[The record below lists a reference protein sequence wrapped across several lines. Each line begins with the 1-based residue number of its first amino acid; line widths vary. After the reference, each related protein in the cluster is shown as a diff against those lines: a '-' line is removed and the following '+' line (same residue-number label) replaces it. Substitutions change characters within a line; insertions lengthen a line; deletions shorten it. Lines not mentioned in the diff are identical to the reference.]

1 MAKIKLKSSEIKRI
15 KSLLSMEIVRAENA
29 LEHSKTVNF
38 QSEEKREEVIEKNE
52 AKVYELKELKNKF
65 T

>member
-52 AKVYELKELKNKF
+52 AKVYELKELKKKF

>member
-29 LEHSKTVNF
+29 LEHSKTFNF

-52 AKVYELKELKNKF
+52 AKVYELKELKKKF

>member
-29 LEHSKTVNF
+29 LEHSKTFNF
-38 QSEEKREEVIEKNE
+38 KTEEKRKEVIEKNE
-52 AKVYELKELKNKF
+52 AKVYELKELKKKF